1 MAATS
6 GQQASNNTISRP
18 QHPETRLPLSATCKM
33 QGAGVADKPF
43 HILNIRFVG
52 LGDTV

>member
-1 MAATS
+1 
-6 GQQASNNTISRP
+6 
-18 QHPETRLPLSATCKM
+18 M

-52 LGDTV
+52 LGDTVWGFHSITTPFLLDS